1 MLMEEMVAEIS
12 MRTDIPMEDVE
23 DVLAEEDAIIKDELK
38 CRKRKK
44 CMCIWGTVTVFLMG
58 VAAALYILDKK
69 QKIDVEEI
77 IKKYS
82 EKMHS

>member
-23 DVLAEEDAIIKDELK
+23 DVLTEEDAIIQEERK
-38 CRKRKK
+38 CRKRRK
-44 CMCIWGTVTVFLMG
+44 CMCIWGTVTIFMMG
-58 VAAALYILDKK
+58 AAAALYVLDKK

-77 IKKYS
+77 IRKYS